1 MDILFDEISQ
11 TIAAYLL
18 PFFRI
23 SSMLMVM
30 AVFGANTTPT
40 RVRLM
45 LSVAIT
51 MAVAPMLPPIENIEL
66 MALSSVFVIAQQILI
81 GVTMGFVT
89 LMVMQT
95 FVLTGQIIGMQS
107 SLGFASMVD
116 PGSGEQTPVVSNFF
130 LLLATLI
137 FLAVDGHLLML
148 RMLVASFETIPIS
161 NQGISIANY
170 RALADWGSFM
180 FGSALTMSI
189 SAIIALLLINLSFG
203 VMTRASPQ
211 LNIFSI
217 GFPVTM
223 VSGLLI
229 LWLTLAPI
237 MAHFDE
243 VWLAAQLLMCDLLL
257 LQCQIDG
264 SVVF

>member
-11 TIAAYLL
+11 TIAAFLL

-30 AVFGANTTPT
+30 TVFGANTTPS
-40 RVRLM
+40 RVRLL

-51 MAVAPMLPPIENIEL
+51 VAVAPVLPPIEAVEL
-66 MALSSVFVIAQQILI
+66 MAFSSVFVIAQQILI
-81 GVTMGFVT
+81 GVSMGFVT

-95 FVLTGQIIGMQS
+95 FVLTGQIIGMQT

-137 FLAVDGHLLML
+137 FLAVDGHLLMF

-161 NQGISIANY
+161 TQGISIANY
-170 RALADWGSFM
+170 RALAEWGSYM
-180 FGSALTMSI
+180 FGAALTMSI
-189 SAIIALLLINLSFG
+189 SAIVALLLINLSFG

-229 LWLTLAPI
+229 LWLTLGPI

-243 VWLAAQLLMCDLLL
+243 VWQAAQLLMCDVLQ
-257 LQCQIDG
+257 LQCQTDATI
-264 SVVF
+264 VF